1 MWTPLELTYLWGS
14 ETFYPAAKSKNNPV
28 ASFRFISMVTLT
40 VLQSASDRVLLSS
53 SSRSSRQQ
61 LKHCSPHQWSLLLES
76 FFLYL
81 EIGAQLKSINCTE
94 HAFSA
99 LNTYNGGYNIT
110 ILCICEFNKL
120 YSTTIVAVNAKSF
133 FPPLFIFLFAYW
145 ALRQRS
151 MWSSALL
158 IIYCEWQQK
167 MILGTNWFHVQAKIT
182 WSFCVLFSFP
192 SFSFLFSFS
201 ASVCH
206 CEDILSLAVRIAP
219 LRWFWN

>member
-1 MWTPLELTYLWGS
+1 M
-14 ETFYPAAKSKNNPV
+14 

-53 SSRSSRQQ
+53 SSSRSSRQQ
-61 LKHCSPHQWSLLLES
+61 LKHCSPHQWSLLLEI

-120 YSTTIVAVNAKSF
+120 YSTTIVAMNAKSF
-133 FPPLFIFLFAYW
+133 FSSPFHFLVC
-145 ALRQRS
+145 LL
-151 MWSSALL
+151 SSAPE
-158 IIYCEWQQK
+158 INVK
-167 MILGTNWFHVQAKIT
+167 
-182 WSFCVLFSFP
+182 
-192 SFSFLFSFS
+192 
-201 ASVCH
+201 
-206 CEDILSLAVRIAP
+206 
-219 LRWFWN
+219 